1 MLRRYLIRTAS
12 QHRRFFSTSIANK
25 ADFTHAVIG
34 GGAVGLAISRQLQ
47 ARGGASTILIEQH
60 GAVGT
65 ETSSR
70 NSEVIHAGLY
80 YGLNSLKTELCIR
93 GRIMLYHL
101 CEQQKIPYRNTGK
114 LVVAQNEA
122 EWAVL
127 KKIQEFSQE
136 IEVPTSLIS
145 SEEVKIREPAVQAKA
160 GALSSPTTGIL
171 DSHSYMQFLHGDFE
185 DHGGVTAFR
194 CTVTRIVPRNNGANG
209 WEVWTKPTSTSGEH
223 GQRQDSTEETCI
235 IADTLINSAGLY
247 AVPLSNSILPKDRHI
262 KPYYAKGSY
271 YSYSA
276 SKPRVETLIYPA
288 PKQGHAGLGTHL
300 TLDMGNRIRFG
311 PDVEWVDS
319 PTDYSVSDKHLAA
332 ALDDICEYL
341 PGIDRDS
348 VALDYAGIRPKM
360 DKASAVASGKGFK
373 DFYIKKE
380 DGFHGFVN
388 LMGIESPGLTSS
400 LAIAEFVEKL
410 LHGRQTDYEK

>member
-1 MLRRYLIRTAS
+1 MLREYLIRAAS
-12 QHRRFFSTSIANK
+12 QRRRLFSTSIASR
-25 ADFTHAVIG
+25 ADFTHVVIG

-47 ARGGASTILIEQH
+47 SRHGASTLLIEQH

-80 YGLNSLKTELCIR
+80 YGLDSLKTELCIQ
-93 GRIMLYHL
+93 GRLMLYRL
-101 CEQQKIPYRNTGK
+101 CEEQNIPFRNTGK

-122 EWAVL
+122 EWAAL
-127 KKIQEFSQE
+127 KKIHEFSKE

-145 SEEVKIREPAVQAKA
+145 SEEVKSREPAVQAKA
-160 GALSSPTTGIL
+160 GALFSPTTGIL

-185 DHGGVTAFR
+185 DRGGVAAFR
-194 CTVTRIVPRNNGANG
+194 STVTRVVPRNNGTDG
-209 WEVWTKPTSTSGEH
+209 WEVWTKPTTSSREH
-223 GQRQDSTEETCI
+223 EQGQDSAEETCV
-235 IADTLINSAGLY
+235 IAGTLINSAGLH

-262 KPYYAKGSY
+262 TPYYAKGSY

-276 SKPRVETLIYPA
+276 SKPRTKTLIYPA
-288 PKQGHAGLGTHL
+288 PKVGHAGLGTHL

-348 VALDYAGIRPKM
+348 VALDYAGIRPKL

-388 LMGIESPGLTSS
+388 LLGIESPGLTSS
-400 LAIAEFVEKL
+400 LAIAELVEKL
-410 LHGRQTDYEK
+410 LHGR